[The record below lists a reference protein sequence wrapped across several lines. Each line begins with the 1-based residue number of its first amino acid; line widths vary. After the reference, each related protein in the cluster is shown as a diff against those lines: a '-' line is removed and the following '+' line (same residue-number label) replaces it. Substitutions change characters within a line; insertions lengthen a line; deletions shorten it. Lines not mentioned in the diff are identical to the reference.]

1 MKNIKDYEYEYI
13 SDYGF
18 EHTMVHYRQQL
29 VLEFLVRN
37 RPRTIVEIGCGDSL
51 VSEQYYELEGDW
63 DKWIIIEPADR
74 FFELAVLKNLP
85 NTTVINGFFEKLVS
99 KIEIFPDA
107 IICSGLL
114 HEVPDANEL
123 CSSITTIMN
132 KSTVLHVNVPNSNSL
147 HRLLAKSMGLIEE
160 LSELSERNHRLNQ
173 PRVFDLKSLSNL
185 LVDNGL
191 RAINEGGHFVK
202 PFTHKQM
209 EKMTPILGQE
219 IMNGL
224 YELGKSQP
232 KIASEIFIDLVK
244 E

>member
-1 MKNIKDYEYEYI
+1 MKNIKNYENEYI

-18 EHTMVHYRQQL
+18 ESIMVHYRQQL

-37 RPRTIVEIGCGDSL
+37 KPRTIVEIGCGNSL
-51 VSEQYYELEGDW
+51 VSEQYYGLGGDW
-63 DKWIIIEPADR
+63 DKWIIVEPADK

-85 NTTVINGFFEKLVS
+85 KTTVIKGFFEKIAS
-99 KIEIFPDA
+99 KIEIFPEV

-114 HEVPDANEL
+114 HEVPDANKL
-123 CSSITTIMN
+123 CCSITATMN

-147 HRLLAKSMGLIEE
+147 HRLLAKSMGLIDE
-160 LSELSERNHRLNQ
+160 LTELSERNHRLVQ

-185 LVDNGL
+185 LADNGL

-209 EKMTPILGQE
+209 EKMAPILGQK
-219 IMNGL
+219 IMSGL
-224 YELGKSQP
+224 YELGKNQP
-232 KIASEIFIDLVK
+232 EIASEIFIDLVK
-244 E
+244 K